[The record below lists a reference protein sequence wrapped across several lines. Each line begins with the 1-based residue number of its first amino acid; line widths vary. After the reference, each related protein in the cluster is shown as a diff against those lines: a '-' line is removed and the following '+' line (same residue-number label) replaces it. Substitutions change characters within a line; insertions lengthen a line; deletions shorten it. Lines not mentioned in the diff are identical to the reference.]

1 MDFEII
7 SEKAFK
13 KQSLDGFPNIAD
25 KYAYLQLLN
34 LYKDYENQNISKS
47 EAVKQKA
54 KIKKEFEVETRNIS
68 LDLEMR
74 KTLNQI
80 RGNYEIWIANI
91 EKSKNQDEQ
100 LEYSLRFI
108 EAILQ
113 DNSFVNRNLEKFD

>member
-1 MDFEII
+1 MNFEII
-7 SEKAFK
+7 SERAFK
-13 KQSLDGFPNIAD
+13 KQPLGEFPNIAD

-34 LYKDYENQNISKS
+34 LYKDYENQNITKAK
-47 EAVKQKA
+47 AVQEKA
-54 KIKKEFEVETRNIS
+54 KIKKEFEVETRNIE

-74 KTLNQI
+74 RTLNQI
-80 RGNYEIWIANI
+80 RGNYGLWIANI

-100 LEYSLRFI
+100 LEYCLKFI